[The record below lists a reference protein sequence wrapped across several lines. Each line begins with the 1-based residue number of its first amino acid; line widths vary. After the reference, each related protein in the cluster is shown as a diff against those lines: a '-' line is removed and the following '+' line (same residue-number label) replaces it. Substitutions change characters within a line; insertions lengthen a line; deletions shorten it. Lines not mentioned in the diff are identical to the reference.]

1 MNITLPR
8 IAAAAVLAASL
19 GAAHAAPV
27 PALHAVNWKAANDH
41 LLTRDVA
48 SGLDWLDITQT
59 VGYGGAAFA
68 GTTAAGG
75 IFEGFRMA
83 TRAEFNALLGRA
95 GLGTSWGAGAPGAT
109 SPDNI
114 ANARALMNLLGSFS
128 SDSGS
133 MMVNYAGG
141 YLADVHVS
149 TTWTGTVFGLVGVY
163 DYVAPGT
170 PDYYRAET
178 YGITSGVS
186 SIGRWLVRASST
198 TPVIPDVPVVP
209 GGVPLPGTPALLLA
223 AGLAALAAARR
234 RTGA

>member
-8 IAAAAVLAASL
+8 IAVAAVLAAGL

-27 PALHAVNWKAANDH
+27 PALHAINWKAANDH

-59 VGYGGAAFA
+59 IGYGGSAFA

-95 GLGTSWGAGAPGAT
+95 GLGTSWGAGAAGAT
-109 SPDNI
+109 TPGNI
-114 ANARALMNLLGSFS
+114 ANAWTLMNLLGYASQ
-128 SDSGS
+128 DSGS
-133 MMVNYAGG
+133 LTSNYASG
-141 YLADVHVS
+141 YLADPYFS
-149 TTWTGTVFGLVGVY
+149 TTWTGTYLGMVGVY
-163 DYVAPGT
+163 DYVSPGT

-178 YGITSGVS
+178 YGVTSGIS

-198 TPVIPDVPVVP
+198 TPVIPDVVVVP
-209 GGVPLPGTPALLLA
+209 GAVPLPGTPALLLA
-223 AGLAALAAARR
+223 AGLAALGVRGRR
-234 RTGA
+234 AGA